1 VSCARQCQTAE
12 IDPILVSVPTAPESE
27 RTAVSDRVPSGLSG
41 GESDDGFTFMLLGAR
56 AGTPAACQALY
67 ESLAG
72 RVCGYLRLRGATDP
86 EDLTSEVFL
95 RVFNHLDDFSCDAR
109 SLAAWVF
116 TIAHRALVDE
126 RRRSARRP
134 STVELTDSMPETV
147 ARDAPENDALD
158 GIAHD
163 DLLTLLDRV
172 TPDQRDVLALRI
184 VADLPIRQVAL
195 VLNKSPG
202 TVKALQH
209 RGIAAL
215 RRQLGRSER

>member
-1 VSCARQCQTAE
+1 MSCANQCQIA
-12 IDPILVSVPTAPESE
+12 DPASILVAVSTAPESE
-27 RTAVSDRVPSGLSG
+27 RTAVSDQVPSGRSG
-41 GESDDGFTFMLLGAR
+41 GVPDDGFTCMLRGAR
-56 AGTPAACQALY
+56 AGDPADCRALY

-95 RVFNHLDDFSCDAR
+95 RVFNHLDDFSGNAHG
-109 SLAAWVF
+109 LAAWVF

-126 RRRSARRP
+126 RRRNTRRP
-134 STVELTDSMPETV
+134 STVALTESIPEAV
-147 ARDAPENDALD
+147 ARDEPETDALA
-158 GIAHD
+158 GIARD
-163 DLLTLLDRV
+163 DLLTLLDCV

-195 VLNKSPG
+195 VLNKSPA

-215 RRQLGRSER
+215 RRQLEGSER

>member
-1 VSCARQCQTAE
+1 
-12 IDPILVSVPTAPESE
+12 VPTAPESE
-27 RTAVSDRVPSGLSG
+27 RTAVSDRLPSGSSV
-41 GESDDGFTFMLLGAR
+41 GEPDDGFTFMLLGAR
-56 AGTPAACQALY
+56 AGTPSACEALY

-72 RVCGYLRLRGATDP
+72 RVFGYLRLRGASDP

-95 RVFNHLDDFSCDAR
+95 RVFNHLDDFMGDERA
-109 SLAAWVF
+109 LAAWVF

-126 RRRSARRP
+126 RRHNTRRL
-134 STVELTDSMPETV
+134 STVELTESMPE
-147 ARDAPENDALD
+147 AIAKDAPENDALD

-163 DLLTLLDRV
+163 DLLTLLDCV

-215 RRQLGRSER
+215 RRRLGGSER